1 MKTLIIFILCLC
13 SLVSFADPVPVT
25 LEQKQAYYKKEVRKQ
40 TRKPKDR
47 EIRQIKVIVF
57 IGISVI
63 IFVKGHWI
71 DNP

>member
-13 SLVSFADPVPVT
+13 SLASFADPVPVT
-25 LEQKQAYYKKEVRKQ
+25 LEQKQAFYKKEVRKQ